1 MRESDVSRLAAV
13 VKQLQRDWPVLVA
26 DEHLGQRFLS
36 LLEEEDLG
44 EVLQDFLVPMQR
56 DA

>member
-13 VKQLQRDWPVLVA
+13 VKQLQRDWPILVA
-26 DEHLGQRFLS
+26 DEHLGQHFLS
-36 LLEEEDLG
+36 LLQEEDLG
-44 EVLQDFLVPMQR
+44 EVLQDFLVPMQS